1 MHRFFADESGIQNGL
16 ARLNSEDSAHALRVL
31 RLEKGET
38 IELVCAPERYLAV
51 IETADMDGVSVRV
64 TDKLRPTE
72 ARTRVT
78 LFQGLPKADKM
89 ELIAQKAT
97 ELGAY
102 AVQPVAMERCVVK
115 LEGKD
120 AQKKTERWQK
130 IAREAVKQCARV
142 SVPEIREPKKLAA
155 LAEAFAALDVL
166 IVPWEDARDG
176 SMRACLTPFD
186 GKEALSV
193 GILIGPEGGISEKEA
208 AWLAEHANAKLV
220 TLGPR
225 ILRTETAAI
234 ASITMAMTLRGE
246 ME

>member
-1 MHRFFADESGIQNGL
+1 MHRFFADENGIQNGT
-16 ARLNSEDSAHALRVL
+16 ARLNAEDSAHALRVL
-31 RLEKGET
+31 RLTEGEE

-51 IETADMDGVSVRV
+51 IETAELEGVTVRV
-64 TDKLRPTE
+64 TQPLRATE
-72 ARTRVT
+72 AKTRVT

-89 ELIAQKAT
+89 ELIAQKLT

-102 AVQPVAMERCVVK
+102 AIQPVAMERCVVK

-120 AQKKTERWQK
+120 AAKKTERWQK
-130 IAREAVKQCARV
+130 IAREAVKQCARID
-142 SVPEIREPKKLAA
+142 VPEIREPKKLSA
-155 LAEAFAALDVL
+155 LKEDFAALDVL

-176 SMRACLTPFD
+176 SIRACLAPFE
-186 GKEALSV
+186 GKEELSV
-193 GILIGPEGGISEKEA
+193 GILIGPEGGISQKEA
-208 AWLAEHANAKLV
+208 DWLAENAGGKLV

-234 ASITMAMTLRGE
+234 AAVTMVMTLRGE